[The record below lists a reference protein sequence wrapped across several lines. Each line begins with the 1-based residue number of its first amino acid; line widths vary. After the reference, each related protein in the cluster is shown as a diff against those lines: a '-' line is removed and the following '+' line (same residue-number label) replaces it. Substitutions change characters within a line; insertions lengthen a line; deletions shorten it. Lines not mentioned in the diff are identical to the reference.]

1 MTENQAMLWVEAL
14 RSGKYKQTTKG
25 NLKDDEGHCC
35 LGVLCEMSKKAKFSK
50 NPNFNKCYKIGHSG
64 NSGTLPIEVM
74 NEFGL
79 SNPDGMKA
87 SDTSLFIEGA
97 EYLSLSSAN
106 DKGVPFNKLAD
117 WIEENYMYL

>member
-14 RSGKYKQTTKG
+14 RSGKYKQTSG
-25 NLKDDEGHCC
+25 HLKDKRGYCC
-35 LGVLCEMSKKAKFSK
+35 LGVLCEISGKVS
-50 NPNFNKCYKIGHSG
+50 FNKLFNIFGNYSIGSEKM
-64 NSGTLPIEVM
+64 TTVLPIEVR

-79 SNPDGMKA
+79 YDYEGGIPNKCIEIDG
-87 SDTSLFIEGA
+87 IEYECLA
-97 EYLSLSSAN
+97 EAN

>member
-1 MTENQAMLWVEAL
+1 MTKEQAILWVEDL
-14 RSGKYKQTTKG
+14 RSGKYKQTTEG
-25 NLKDDEGHCC
+25 HLKDNIGHCC
-35 LGVLCEMSKKAKFSK
+35 LGVLCERSKTAQFIKTQAPSGSH
-50 NPNFNKCYKIGHSG
+50 KIGRNGH
-64 NSGTLPIEVM
+64 SGTLPIEVM

-117 WIEENYMYL
+117 WIEENYMLL